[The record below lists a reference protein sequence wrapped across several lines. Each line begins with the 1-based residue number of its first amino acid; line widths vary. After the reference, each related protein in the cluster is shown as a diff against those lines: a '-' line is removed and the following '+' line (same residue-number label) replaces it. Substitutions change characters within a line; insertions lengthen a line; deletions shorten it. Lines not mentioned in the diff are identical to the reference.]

1 MALRD
6 KLTARAQPL
15 LTGNDQVRHVFM
27 TQTGMSPYSPI
38 GGALGLFFRK
48 YWIVVATDTQLVVMP
63 TGKLTST
70 KPKSI
75 AYAVPRQIIDPQ
87 GKLWA
92 KTTLGNTTHYIHRR
106 FFKDVQA
113 QDAELQARGVPS

>member
-1 MALRD
+1 MPLRD

-15 LTGNDQVRHVFM
+15 LAPNDQIRHVFM

-38 GGALGLFFRK
+38 GGALGLLFRK
-48 YWIVVATDTQLVVMP
+48 YWIVAVTDTQMVVM
-63 TGKLTST
+63 GSGRLTST

-113 QDAELQARGVPS
+113 QDAELQAREVPS